1 MLVSIVS
8 APSRRRPVARQAR
21 RRRKC
26 AETDLKR
33 AAAGAQVIPRLRTI
47 DTQSRP
53 ARHQRETA
61 LVYTSG
67 RTGRRLCE
75 ELGALPARARNPH
88 PKAMTLVMTMS
99 NSQVFGSPMVLTG
112 RKIVSPFGTA
122 SSTHS
127 SDTAAATAGRH
138 PGEAG

>member
-33 AAAGAQVIPRLRTI
+33 AAAGAPVIPRLRII

-61 LVYTSG
+61 LGYTSG
-67 RTGRRLCE
+67 RTGRRLLRSTWSAGGPSKKPAPE
-75 ELGALPARARNPH
+75 SDDLGDDH
-88 PKAMTLVMTMS
+88 E
-99 NSQVFGSPMVLTG
+99 QLTSFRLADGPDRQIG
-112 RKIVSPFGTA
+112 REHV
-122 SSTHS
+122 
-127 SDTAAATAGRH
+127 
-138 PGEAG
+138 